1 MSGNYE
7 EAVKSTFIGKLKSVF
22 LVDDAFPTYSDMFGD
37 PATLD
42 KFGERDRA
50 RKLYTAFRGNHLP
63 CDIEN
68 TFTSGDLHMV
78 ERLRKCDLVVIDF
91 HLDGEGGDNSKS
103 IEILRKLADS
113 PHFNTVVVYTN
124 ADLKEVWLDVAANL
138 RPDLR
143 LDPYLSANETEAA
156 WWASVDSD
164 KLLLPT
170 DDAVASY
177 LTRGIDAVDGNAKG
191 EMVARIKET
200 LGGGTGKE
208 KENGKRKPNLGTM
221 TEILIRSVI
230 DKRRPAVIKELDG
243 EDQRGPRSLQGRY
256 VPDGPHWLQCRGCF
270 IAIVKK
276 SDADNEAELL
286 MSGLRSALVA
296 WKPNFLQILVSE
308 IQNRLELDSVAAD
321 PKVFSEANRQ
331 VALSHYLLEQ
341 LDANED
347 PESAIE
353 SVIDRIVETLRLR
366 ISSDSKIR
374 EFAGKVLTDIRA
386 DLGDKLINGDPIAKA
401 AALAHVEDRVDPN
414 GVISFLNAF
423 VSTETFSKSRIT
435 TGSVFSAGEEF
446 WMVATPAC
454 DLTSRSP
461 GSAQE
466 WMKNIHPIR
475 AMTAIRLRKK
485 KLQDALKKATQG
497 RHAFILH
504 QDETL
509 CLSLLDH
516 TTATPDPEVFFTL
529 ESGKVMSGEGKFP
542 TFRAIRILRADNA
555 PQLSDAGEYTVIGQL
570 RPNYA
575 SRVLQLTGAHLSRI
589 GIDFFNV
596 GNDHDE

>member
-1 MSGNYE
+1 MSVNYE

-22 LVDDAFPTYSDMFGD
+22 LVDDAFPTYSEMFGD
-37 PATLD
+37 RANLD
-42 KFGERDRA
+42 KFGEHDRA

-78 ERLRKCDLVVIDF
+78 ERLRKCDLVVLDF

-143 LDPYLSANETEAA
+143 LDPYLSANEIEAA
-156 WWASVDSD
+156 WWASVDID

-170 DDAVASY
+170 SDALASY
-177 LTRGIDAVDGNAKG
+177 LTRGIDAVDGNAKR

-200 LGGGTGKE
+200 LGDEKGTKE
-208 KENGKRKPNLGTM
+208 DGKRKPNLGTM
-221 TEILIRSVI
+221 TEILLRRAT
-230 DKRRPAVIKELDG
+230 DKRRPAVIGRLDQ
-243 EDQRGPRSLQGRY
+243 EDRLGPRSLQGKY
-256 VPDGPHWLQCRGCF
+256 APDGPHWLQCRGCF

-276 SDADNEAELL
+276 SDADNEADLL
-286 MSGLRSALVA
+286 MSGLRSALLD

-366 ISSDSKIR
+366 ISSDSRIR
-374 EFAGKVLTDIRA
+374 EFAGKVLADIRSG
-386 DLGDKLINGDPIAKA
+386 LGDKLVQGDPMAKA

-435 TGSVFSAGEEF
+435 TGSVFSVGEEF

-461 GSAQE
+461 GAAQE

-529 ESGKVMSGEGKFP
+529 ESGKVTSVEGGLP
-542 TFRAIRILRADNA
+542 TFRAIRVLRADNA
-555 PQLSDAGEYTVIGQL
+555 PQLSEAAEYTVIGQL

-596 GNDHDE
+596 GDDRDE

>member
-1 MSGNYE
+1 VSVNYE

-22 LVDDAFPTYSDMFGD
+22 LVDDAFPTYSEMFGD
-37 PATLD
+37 RANLD
-42 KFGERDRA
+42 KFGEHDRA

-78 ERLRKCDLVVIDF
+78 ERLRKCDLVVLDF

-143 LDPYLSANETEAA
+143 LDPYLSANEIEAA
-156 WWASVDSD
+156 WWASVDID

-170 DDAVASY
+170 SDALASY
-177 LTRGIDAVDGNAKG
+177 LTRGIDAVDGNAKR

-200 LGGGTGKE
+200 LGDEKGTKE
-208 KENGKRKPNLGTM
+208 DGKRKPNLGTM
-221 TEILIRSVI
+221 TEILLRRAT
-230 DKRRPAVIKELDG
+230 DKRRPAVIGRLDQ
-243 EDQRGPRSLQGRY
+243 EDRLGPRSLQGKY
-256 VPDGPHWLQCRGCF
+256 APDGPHWLQCRGCF

-276 SDADNEAELL
+276 SDADNEADLL
-286 MSGLRSALVA
+286 MSGLRSALLD

-366 ISSDSKIR
+366 ISSDSRIR
-374 EFAGKVLTDIRA
+374 EFAGKVLADIRSG
-386 DLGDKLINGDPIAKA
+386 LGDKLVQGDPMAKA

-435 TGSVFSAGEEF
+435 TGSVFSVGEEF

-461 GSAQE
+461 GAAQE

-529 ESGKVMSGEGKFP
+529 ESGKVTSVEGGLP
-542 TFRAIRILRADNA
+542 TFRAIRVLRADNA
-555 PQLSDAGEYTVIGQL
+555 PQLSEAAEYTVIGQL

-596 GNDHDE
+596 GDDRDE